1 MNHQIQF
8 LCGAGV
14 QNFAY
19 KFAYI
24 WKEGDEGRTVEAGK
38 SIGATLSTRILLSR
52 EDNSVRR
59 V

>member
-1 MNHQIQF
+1 MLGFKI
-8 LCGAGV
+8 LLT
-14 QNFAY
+14 
-19 KFAYI
+19 KFGYI

-52 EDNSVRR
+52 VRR